1 MALIVIMG
9 KYNVWKNIMAISDQ
23 APCLGKCHSLAN
35 VMFGKLSWPVNM
47 TVGKYPVL
55 KIILF
60 VHIPYRVWAN
70 IKFERISSL
79 TNRTFKKSQ
88 SHFLLNLS
96 KRKIRR
102 EKMPLWQYYVSLKNF
117 QVNLKTTAKKKT
129 YWSYLLNL
137 IRT

>member
-9 KYNVWKNIMAISDQ
+9 KYNVWENITAISDQ
-23 APCLGKCHSLAN
+23 APCLGKCHALAN
-35 VMFGKLSWPVNM
+35 VMFGKLSWRVNMTVGRYPVLENTLFGKLSWRVNM

-55 KIILF
+55 ENILF

-79 TNRTFKKSQ
+79 ANRTFKKSQ
-88 SHFLLNLS
+88 SHFVLNLS

-102 EKMPLWQYYVSLKNF
+102 EKIPQ
-117 QVNLKTTAKKKT
+117 
-129 YWSYLLNL
+129 
-137 IRT
+137 